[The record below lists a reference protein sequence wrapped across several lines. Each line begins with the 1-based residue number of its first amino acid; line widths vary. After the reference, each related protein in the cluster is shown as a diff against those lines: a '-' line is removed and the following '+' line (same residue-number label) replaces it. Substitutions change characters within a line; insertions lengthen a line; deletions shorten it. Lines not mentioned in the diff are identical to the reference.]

1 MLTATLMRSTS
12 GLARQQEAARV
23 TEEALGLGRYG
34 KVPTI
39 RHSSRISP
47 DNERR
52 PEGELDAAVP
62 ALDHGCAETHDLAT
76 TSSWNRRMASTVSAA
91 KLKSIAFTPSSR
103 MARRSSMI
111 SALLPENRNRS
122 PLSAFAGAEAP
133 WRWTRKASATLA
145 GSRPTSAASLRRRST
160 AAR

>member
-1 MLTATLMRSTS
+1 
-12 GLARQQEAARV
+12 
-23 TEEALGLGRYG
+23 
-34 KVPTI
+34 
-39 RHSSRISP
+39 
-47 DNERR
+47 
-52 PEGELDAAVP
+52 
-62 ALDHGCAETHDLAT
+62 
-76 TSSWNRRMASTVSAA
+76 
-91 KLKSIAFTPSSR
+91 

-160 AAR
+160 VAHSCGAAHCRPAFAADPQRRARLLHRLGGEQNVRKLDEAAVEPRLVLRPQLAKRHQI